1 LVVLLGH
8 TRDDQAET
16 VLLGLARGSGG
27 RSLAGMRRSFGIFR
41 RPFLDLTREQTEQAC
56 RATGIE
62 WWTDPANENPDFTR
76 TRVRHHVLPVLES
89 ELGPGVA
96 ASLARSAY
104 DAQQSPLAVP
114 ELLALAPALRSRVLR
129 LAALDAGARNAE
141 LFHEHVLAID
151 ALLTSWHG
159 QGPVDLP
166 GHVRATRRG
175 ETLLFEAS
183 GSSSLH
189 QDQ

>member
-1 LVVLLGH
+1 
-8 TRDDQAET
+8 
-16 VLLGLARGSGG
+16 
-27 RSLAGMRRSFGIFR
+27 
-41 RPFLDLTREQTEQAC
+41 
-56 RATGIE
+56 
-62 WWTDPANENPDFTR
+62 
-76 TRVRHHVLPVLES
+76 VLPVLES

-96 ASLARSAY
+96 ASLARTADLLRQDVELLDALARSAY